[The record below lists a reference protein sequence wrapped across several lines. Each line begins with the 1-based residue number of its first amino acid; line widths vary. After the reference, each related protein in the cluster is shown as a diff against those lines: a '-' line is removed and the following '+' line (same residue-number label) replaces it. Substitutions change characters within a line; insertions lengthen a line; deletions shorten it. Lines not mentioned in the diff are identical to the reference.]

1 MSFWGSKLS
10 WILLIIAIV
19 GDVIVPYILGLF
31 YPNYSQ
37 IRDVMSI
44 LGNPNSPV
52 KSYYNAW
59 LMIVGTLLLISA
71 FNLYK
76 NYNRVYKLFS
86 LVVFILVSTFAIGD
100 CIISSIF
107 STYSQIHSIGSGI
120 GFTALALVSLIISA
134 IYFRDSN
141 FIGSI
146 MCIVLFILSLV
157 LFILFLV
164 PSSLIG
170 LWQRLLL
177 VVIYLPLL
185 NEGVN
190 NIKK

>member
-86 LVVFILVSTFAIGD
+86 LVVFMLVSTFAIGD

-185 NEGVN
+185 NEGIN